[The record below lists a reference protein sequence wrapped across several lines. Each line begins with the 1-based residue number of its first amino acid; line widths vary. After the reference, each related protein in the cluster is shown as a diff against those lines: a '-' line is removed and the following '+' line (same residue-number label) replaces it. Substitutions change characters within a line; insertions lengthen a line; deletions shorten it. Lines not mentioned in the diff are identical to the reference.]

1 MNKEKFKI
9 LIVEDDLLIAKSL
22 KIELEVLSYEVATAK
37 NGLKAID
44 YIVEKD
50 SECDL
55 ILMDIN
61 LGHGIDGF
69 ETATE
74 INKHKEIPVVF
85 LSSNLDIKSVD
96 DVQGTNAY
104 GYVLKQSGISILDFN
119 IQLALRRFH
128 EKKKSEEILKQ
139 TNCVSNIY
147 ELYVGIATLYL
158 KNSDFIIDE
167 KINESLRQIGVF
179 TDADRVY
186 IFDYDFKNGLT
197 SNTYEWC
204 KKGIDP
210 EIMNL
215 QNIPLDYIPDWRD
228 AHASGL
234 PLIVESV
241 DALENDDPI
250 KAILAPQNIKS
261 LITIPILS
269 GDICTGF
276 VGLDYVSD
284 YKKMTFRENLVL
296 TNFSQILQ
304 GLRDRRAYES
314 LLNKQ
319 LIEKNSVLK
328 EINHRIANNNTII
341 CSLLGLQIKS
351 TNNIE
356 VKTELQ
362 NVLTRI
368 LSINNLYTNLIYS
381 NDHLYVSLDVYFEG
395 LIANFKSA
403 FEINAKFDIN
413 LSVEKIEILSST
425 VVTIGIIINELLT
438 NIYKYAFVQRTNGI
452 AEIIITKKEESL
464 VLLVKD
470 NGIGIDKEKLDEEK
484 FGFGLSTI
492 KMLAEEQLDG
502 TFNIYRQNGTTI
514 EITFIID

>member
-1 MNKEKFKI
+1 
-9 LIVEDDLLIAKSL
+9 
-22 KIELEVLSYEVATAK
+22 
-37 NGLKAID
+37 
-44 YIVEKD
+44 
-50 SECDL
+50 
-55 ILMDIN
+55 
-61 LGHGIDGF
+61 
-69 ETATE
+69 
-74 INKHKEIPVVF
+74 
-85 LSSNLDIKSVD
+85 
-96 DVQGTNAY
+96 
-104 GYVLKQSGISILDFN
+104 
-119 IQLALRRFH
+119 
-128 EKKKSEEILKQ
+128 
-139 TNCVSNIY
+139 
-147 ELYVGIATLYL
+147 
-158 KNSDFIIDE
+158 
-167 KINESLRQIGVF
+167 
-179 TDADRVY
+179 
-186 IFDYDFKNGLT
+186 
-197 SNTYEWC
+197 
-204 KKGIDP
+204 
-210 EIMNL
+210 
-215 QNIPLDYIPDWRD
+215 
-228 AHASGL
+228 
-234 PLIVESV
+234 
-241 DALENDDPI
+241 
-250 KAILAPQNIKS
+250 
-261 LITIPILS
+261 
-269 GDICTGF
+269 
-276 VGLDYVSD
+276 
-284 YKKMTFRENLVL
+284 
-296 TNFSQILQ
+296 
-304 GLRDRRAYES
+304 
-314 LLNKQ
+314 